1 MRQKII
7 YILLMI
13 TTAMSWS
20 LEVKAQRN
28 GYQYVTDFDGTTTF
42 SGKTNTGTGLGQVS
56 NGVFSALQNHVTFS
70 MSNINS
76 TSDGTIFLGRI
87 EDYPSTRTSDL
98 SWNAENGF
106 MVGITKVEIGIRA
119 YQPATSTKTANAFL
133 SCGDINGES
142 VDCKTNN
149 TSDTKDIKNISIQG
163 NLSTSITLNTKTTTR
178 PTAVGVGVWT
188 EFRIRSISFTYKVY
202 HEEEIIHTITISNG
216 TATTTTAGIDTQGT
230 ATANDPQEGYEFL
243 GWNIPNEVTLVSG
256 YTATDKTIKF
266 NASADATVTAKYGKI
281 YDVTIVNNV
290 DATTTNVEAGNK
302 TIGIYT
308 AADKVNY
315 EFFEWSVPTNITLT
329 SGTTKIDKSIS
340 FNAFADNLT
349 ITAYYKPVFNF
360 SASAT
365 SSNETLGTATATV
378 SNTKILGDVE
388 ATQES
393 TTATFTATPAN
404 DCVFKGWYETSTYEG
419 NPVST
424 DLTYDVNLTNS
435 TIGSTVSKTLYALF
449 KKKQNLQWAD
459 ANLDLNLVNGQTY
472 PTGGATVTSGK
483 TIAYT
488 SDNHNAVTIDAD
500 GTIHAVGLGDA
511 HVTASVPGDE
521 TYDAETIT
529 RDFAVGEI
537 KQATFTPAWG
547 EGTSTDIKVDGSTS
561 VALTNIANDE
571 TFTISAS
578 EDGIVTWSREGNTLN
593 IAAVSAGTTTLTI
606 SQEGNTSLAGN
617 QVTYTITV
625 SKYPNTFALADET
638 KAMKVDEVW
647 ENVVTDHGNGNTTVS
662 YSVEDVAT
670 YDAETNKIT
679 ALAEG
684 STVITFVQEATAINE
699 GTSKSI
705 NVTVT
710 KVVNTL
716 SVTLG
721 NTEVDVDGTINL
733 IVAGRVSDGAT
744 HAYISDMQ
752 LSSEVN
758 NGTDVITYA
767 SDVITACNAGTA
779 KIKFTQDAT
788 NKYTSYESETYTITV
803 NKLSNAITVTLDGE
817 QKNSKNVGRGATV
830 AMNLASTSG
839 SDDFQFSRISG
850 TDDIATINTTS
861 IVSGQTDGTS
871 IWEISQPETYKYVA
885 ATTTVRVKVNSE
897 PEEEGYVLNEE
908 REYSQGTGEG
918 VTHTYTLS
926 GPGETLT
933 YSART
938 QSAAIY
944 YHLYVQYSTD
954 GSNWINAQDNQQ
966 LGSSYQNYSCDIP
979 EEAKYVR
986 FYFPAG
992 GTLTKYVKNVK
1003 VTRKTYVRAT
1013 ATQTNLGEVYTDKTV
1028 STTFNVSYSSTN
1040 GGNIEILSNNPRF
1053 SVDQAD
1059 IPVQNVKKRNARDLL
1074 NETESITVTN
1084 HSDNVGTPVVITV
1097 TYTPDSGHLG
1107 DDEGT
1112 ITISDRYY
1120 SAELTFTAFAKKY
1133 PTTISRGSN
1142 TATETTVDG
1151 SIDNAFAFTG
1161 TSATA
1166 PTANSDDDFYYT
1178 IASTYTSEVHTED
1191 GVITYD
1197 PATNTITGR
1206 NAGTARLTIY
1216 QKSTDLYAATSQT
1229 FDFAVSK
1236 LANPV
1241 NIALSTTSIE
1251 VDGAATIALTNDD
1264 GKGVVSVAYSNIVYA
1279 NEALNREGGLL
1290 SYNEET
1296 KTFTGVNAGTAT
1308 VTVTQ
1313 AETYKYVAKS
1323 QQFVVTVN
1331 KLTQTLEWDHEVE
1344 TTLQVGTVIDNNTA
1358 TSIAGLTPVTYTSSN
1373 TAAIE
1378 VDAESGKLTAKA
1390 VGANI
1395 TITASQAGNYK
1406 YAPATITRQFSV
1418 FNKQTP
1424 TFIPDEAHYN
1434 SNTKTITV
1442 DWEGAATITVTGVG
1456 ANAEAGFMITNGSD
1470 AVISVERNES
1480 TITIHG
1486 LTIGNTTLTLAQ
1498 TANDDFI
1505 AKSETYTINV
1515 VMPSDYIILDPTV
1528 APTIAEGT
1536 YRKVTLNRTLKAGY
1550 STIALPFEVDATTLS
1565 ANAWVAQLS
1574 IVTYNAHDGYSLY
1587 FKKSNMIK
1595 ANEPYILHLDAEV
1608 VSPVFRGTIAVSE
1621 ATPKDHTADKGVN
1634 ADGHSFTDWT
1644 MHSNYTPGFDMEG
1657 RFGVVN
1663 NLIMKGGSGS
1673 TLSAFT
1679 AYITGPDNKP
1689 AKVKAAYLD
1698 DKEVDGILELLQNQ
1712 GNEETQI
1719 YDLQGRQ
1726 LPEAQRGVNIVR
1738 QTDGSVRKIMKR

>member
-1 MRQKII
+1 
-7 YILLMI
+7 
-13 TTAMSWS
+13 MSWS

-87 EDYPSTRTSDL
+87 EEYPSTRTSDL

-202 HEEEIIHTITISNG
+202 HEEEKIHTITISNEA
-216 TATTTTAGIDTQGT
+216 ATTTTAGIDTQGT
-230 ATANDPQEGYEFL
+230 ATANDPKEGYEFL
-243 GWNIPNEVTLVSG
+243 GWDIPNEVTLVSG

-266 NASADATVTAKYGKI
+266 NAIANATVTAKYGKI
-281 YDVTIVNNV
+281 YDVTIANNV
-290 DATTTNVEAGNK
+290 DAATSTVKAGNK
-302 TIGIYT
+302 TIGNYT
-308 AADKVNY
+308 VEDKANY
-315 EFFEWSVPTNITLT
+315 EFFEWLVPSGITLT
-329 SGTTKIDKSIS
+329 NGTTKSDKSIS
-340 FNAFADNLT
+340 FNAYADNLT
-349 ITAYYKPVFNF
+349 ITAYHKPVFNF
-360 SASAT
+360 SATAA
-365 SSNETLGTATATV
+365 SSNETLGTATASV
-378 SNTKILGDVE
+378 NDTKILGDVE

-483 TIAYT
+483 PIAYT

-529 RDFAVGEI
+529 RDFSVGEI

-561 VALTNIANDE
+561 IALTNIADDE

-578 EDGIVTWSREGNTLN
+578 PEDIISWNREGNTLN
-593 IAAVSAGTTTLTI
+593 ISAVQAGTTTLTLT
-606 SQEGNTSLAGN
+606 QTGNASLAGN
-617 QVTYTITV
+617 QVAYTITV
-625 SKYPNTFALADET
+625 SKYANTFALADET

-670 YDAETNKIT
+670 YDAETNKIR

-684 STVITFVQEATAINE
+684 STVITFSQEATANNE

-705 NVTVT
+705 NVIVT

-716 SVTLG
+716 SVTLA
-721 NTEVDVDGTINL
+721 NTEVDVDGRINL
-733 IVAGRVSDGAT
+733 VVAGRISDGAT
-744 HAYISDMQ
+744 HAYISDMH

-767 SDVITACNAGTA
+767 DGVITARNAGTA
-779 KIKFTQDAT
+779 KIRFTQDAT
-788 NKYTSYESETYTITV
+788 ARYTAYESETYTIMV

-817 QKNSKNVGRGATV
+817 PKNSKNVGRGATV
-830 AMNLASTSG
+830 ALGITSPSDASYDINRTSG
-839 SDDFQFSRISG
+839 SDDV
-850 TDDIATINTTS
+850 ATISDNTIHVGS
-861 IVSGQTDGTS
+861 IDGTN
-871 IWEISQPETYKYVA
+871 IWEVLQAETYKYEA
-885 ATTTVRVKVNSE
+885 ASTSVRIKVNSIA
-897 PEEEGYVLNEE
+897 EEEGYVFVGYTGKEE
-908 REYSQGTGEG
+908 TSVEFE
-918 VTHTYTLS
+918 LS
-926 GPGETLT
+926 GPGKDIYLGARKSGVGNTTIQVRNSTSDSWVTVKEFDTK
-933 YSART
+933 YS
-938 QSAAIY
+938 
-944 YHLYVQYSTD
+944 LGGCEPYSFFD
-954 GSNWINAQDNQQ
+954 I
-966 LGSSYQNYSCDIP
+966 IP
-979 EEAKYVR
+979 EDARYVR
-986 FYFPAG
+986 ISGSGSIHHF
-992 GTLTKYVKNVK
+992 TDVK

-1013 ATQTNLGEVYTDKTV
+1013 ASQTNLGEVYTDKTA

-1040 GGNIEILSNNPRF
+1040 GGDIEVLSNNPCF
-1053 SVDQAD
+1053 TVDKKT
-1059 IPVQNVKKRNARDLL
+1059 IPAANN
-1074 NETESITVTN
+1074 
-1084 HSDNVGTPVVITV
+1084 SDNVSDPVVVTV
-1097 TYTPDSGHLG
+1097 TYTPDPDHLG

-1112 ITISDRYY
+1112 ITVSDRYY

-1151 SIDNAFAFTG
+1151 TIDNAFAFTG
-1161 TSATA
+1161 TSAATPSA
-1166 PTANSDDDFYYT
+1166 DSNADFYYT
-1178 IASTYTSEVHTED
+1178 IASTYSSDVHTED

-1229 FDFAVSK
+1229 FDFTVSK

-1241 NIALSTTSIE
+1241 NIALSTTSFD
-1251 VDGAATIALTNDD
+1251 VDGTATVALTNDD
-1264 GKGVVSVAYSNIVYA
+1264 GKGAVSVAYSNIAYTNA
-1279 NEALNREGGLL
+1279 ALNREGDLL
-1290 SYNEET
+1290 SYNEGT
-1296 KTFTGVNAGTAT
+1296 KTLTGVNAGTAT

-1313 AETYKYVAKS
+1313 AETHKYISKS
-1323 QQFVVTVN
+1323 QQFNVTVN
-1331 KLTQTLEWDHEVE
+1331 KLTQTLSWDHEVE
-1344 TTLQVGTVIDNNTA
+1344 TSMQVGAVIENNTA
-1358 TSIAGLTPVTYTSSN
+1358 TSVAGLTPVTYSSSN

-1378 VDAESGKLTAKA
+1378 VNAASGQLRAVA

-1395 TITASQAGNYK
+1395 TITATQAGNYK

-1498 TANDDFI
+1498 TANDDYL
-1505 AKSETYTINV
+1505 AKTETYTINV

-1587 FKKSNMIK
+1587 FKKSNVIK

-1621 ATPKDHTADKGVN
+1621 ATPKDHTADKGVS
-1634 ADGHSFTDWT
+1634 ADDHSYTDWS

-1657 RFGVVN
+1657 RYGVVN
-1663 NLIMKGGSGS
+1663 NTIMLGGAGS
-1673 TLSAFT
+1673 TLNAFT
-1679 AYITGPDNKP
+1679 AYITGPANKP
-1689 AKVKAAYLD
+1689 AKVKSAYLD
-1698 DKEVDGILELLQNQ
+1698 DEEVDGILELLQNQ

-1726 LPEAQRGVNIVR
+1726 LPEVQRGVNIVR
-1738 QTDGSVRKIMKR
+1738 QMDGSVRKIMKR

>member
-1 MRQKII
+1 MEII
-7 YILLMI
+7 KRYRFIIFTFVLSFFVS
-13 TTAMSWS
+13 TSVYANNNNNYSWS
-20 LEVKAQRN
+20 NNATAKAIGKGLVYVTKDNSKTPTDAEYQN
-28 GYQYVTDFDGTTTF
+28 GINDSEKGENDKSENNTTFYFYAKAESGYQF
-42 SGKTNTGTGLGQVS
+42 TGWSET
-56 NGVFSALQNHVTFS
+56 
-70 MSNINS
+70 
-76 TSDGTIFLGRI
+76 
-87 EDYPSTRTSDL
+87 
-98 SWNAENGF
+98 ENGA
-106 MVGITKVEIGIRA
+106 IIDYTAEKYTRSLTATKSSPETNLELYAHFVNKYSVI
-119 YQPATSTKTANAFL
+119 F
-133 SCGDINGES
+133 NG
-142 VDCKTNN
+142 NGN
-149 TSDTKDIKNISIQG
+149 TSGSMVQQQFVYGTPQSLSNNEFTRSYSITYDPNGGSLPNTTQSASAVFKG
-163 NLSTSITLNTKTTTR
+163 WATSIT
-178 PTAVGVGVWT
+178 GD
-188 EFRIRSISFTYKVY
+188 KVY
-202 HEEEIIHTITISNG
+202 DNQEEVNNL
-216 TATTTTAGIDTQGT
+216 TTEGDGIFNLYAVWELPKVDLYTPT
-230 ATANDPQEGYEFL
+230 PQTGYEFV
-243 GWNIPNEVTLVSG
+243 GWFSG
-256 YTATDKTIKF
+256 
-266 NASADATVTAKYGKI
+266 N
-281 YDVTIVNNV
+281 
-290 DATTTNVEAGNK
+290 
-302 TIGIYT
+302 
-308 AADKVNY
+308 
-315 EFFEWSVPTNITLT
+315 
-329 SGTTKIDKSIS
+329 TKIEQTGYELSYDLSVVAS
-340 FNAFADNLT
+340 
-349 ITAYYKPVFNF
+349 YRPVFNF
-360 SASAT
+360 SATAT
-365 SSNETLGTATATV
+365 SCNVTLGTASASVT
-378 SNTKILGDVE
+378 NEKILGDVD
-388 ATQES
+388 ATQAV
-393 TTATFTATPAN
+393 TTATFTATPADN
-404 DCVFKGWYETSTYEG
+404 CLFKGWYENADYSGE
-419 NPVST
+419 PVST
-424 DLTYDVNLTNS
+424 NTSYNVTLTNS
-435 TIGSTVSKTLYALF
+435 TIGSTASKTLIALF
-449 KKKQNLQWAD
+449 KKKQNLQWAEPD
-459 ANLDLNLVNGQTY
+459 LDLNLVNGQSY
-472 PTGGATVTSGK
+472 SSAATVTSGK
-483 TIAYT
+483 TITYT
-488 SDNHNAVTIDAD
+488 SDNQNAVTIDAD

-511 HVTASVPGDE
+511 HVTASVEGDDI
-521 TYDAETIT
+521 YDAETIT
-529 RDFAVGEI
+529 RDFSVGEI
-537 KQATFTPAWG
+537 KQATFIPAWG
-547 EGTSTDIKVDGSTS
+547 EGTLTDIKVDGSTS
-561 VALTNIANDE
+561 IALTNIANDE
-571 TFTISAS
+571 TFTISS
-578 EDGIVTWSREGNTLN
+578 STDGVISWSREGNTLTIN
-593 IAAVSAGTTTLTI
+593 ALTAGTTTLTL
-606 SQEGNTSLAGN
+606 SQTGNASLAAN
-617 QVTYTITV
+617 QVTYTIIV
-625 SKYPNTFALADET
+625 SKYPNTLTLADET

-647 ENVVTDHGNGNTTVS
+647 ENVVANEGNGNTQVS
-662 YSVEDVAT
+662 YSVEGIAT
-670 YDAETNKIT
+670 YDAERNKIT
-679 ALAEG
+679 AIAEG
-684 STVITFVQEATAINE
+684 TTTITFTQEATADHE
-699 GTSKSI
+699 GTSKTI

-721 NTEVDVDGTINL
+721 NTEIDVDGMINL
-733 IVAGRVSDGAT
+733 IVADRISDGAT

-767 SDVITACNAGTA
+767 NDVITACNAGTA

-788 NKYTSYESETYTITV
+788 AKYTAYESETYTITV
-803 NKLSNAITVTLDGE
+803 NKISNAISVTLDGE
-817 QKNSKNVGRGATV
+817 QKNSKNVGRGANV
-830 AMNLASTSG
+830 ALAYTSPSDGDYTTTLISG
-839 SDDFQFSRISG
+839 S
-850 TDDIATINTTS
+850 DDIATINDNTITA
-861 IVSGQTDGTS
+861 GNTDGTN
-871 IWEISQPETYKYVA
+871 IWEISQAETYKYA
-885 ATTTVRVKVNSE
+885 AASTSVRIKVNSIA
-897 PEEEGYVLNEE
+897 EEEGYVLNEE
-908 REYSQGTGEG
+908 REYSHGTGEG

-966 LGSSYQNYSCDIP
+966 LGSSYQNYSCAIP

-1013 ATQTNLGEVYTDKTV
+1013 ASQTDLGEVYTDKTA

-1053 SVDQAD
+1053 TVD
-1059 IPVQNVKKRNARDLL
+1059 
-1074 NETESITVTN
+1074 TESISVNKVKAKAPDLLADTQAITVTDN
-1084 HSDNVGTPVVITV
+1084 SDNVSAPIVVKV
-1097 TYTPDSGHLG
+1097 TYTPDPEHLG
-1107 DDEGT
+1107 DDAGT

-1142 TATETTVDG
+1142 ATTETTVDG
-1151 SIDNAFAFTG
+1151 TIDNAFAFTG
-1161 TSATA
+1161 TSDSA
-1166 PTANSDDDFYYT
+1166 PSASSDDDFYYT
-1178 IASTYTSEVHTED
+1178 IANSYTSDVHTEE

-1216 QKSTDLYAATSQT
+1216 QKSTNLYAATSQT
-1229 FDFAVSK
+1229 FDFTVSK

-1313 AETYKYVAKS
+1313 AETYKYLAKN
-1323 QQFVVTVN
+1323 QQFNVTIN
-1331 KLTQTLEWDHEVE
+1331 KLPQTLIWDHEVE

-1456 ANAEAGFMITNGSD
+1456 ADAEAGFTITNGSD

-1480 TITIHG
+1480 TITING

-1498 TANDDFI
+1498 TANDDYL
-1505 AKSETYTINV
+1505 AKTETYTINV

-1587 FKKSNMIK
+1587 FKKSNVIK

-1644 MHSNYTPGFDMEG
+1644 MHSNYTPGFDMESKY
-1657 RFGVVN
+1657 GVVN
-1663 NLIMKGGSGS
+1663 NTIMLGGAGS
-1673 TLSAFT
+1673 TLNAFT
-1679 AYITGPDNKP
+1679 AYITSPANKP

-1698 DKEVDGILELLQNQ
+1698 DEEVDGILELLQNQ
-1712 GNEETQI
+1712 GNEGTQI

-1726 LPEAQRGVNIVR
+1726 LPEVQRGVNIVR
-1738 QTDGSVRKIMKR
+1738 QMDGSVRKIMKR

>member
-1 MRQKII
+1 MRQKIL

-13 TTAMSWS
+13 TTALSWS
-20 LEVKAQRN
+20 LKAGGQTYANGTWYSFYWNSSKDWVNNGDFVNSEIFAPTNKTISFEYKKYSGLSTTGSLSIYETAENGNETKTGSQGSIKSTNYNTYNGTCSENFKKIRVYKDGGTGVTVRN
-28 GYQYVTDFDGTTTF
+28 VFIPLGKHILLDNNSTYGTKSMSVTPFDNEKTKVGKQNTQKYTIKLRSFLTAEDITITSSSNAFHFGNGLTAKSFTVGANACASVNGSGNCSTGVLGNIDNYSVDVCFTPTQAGENSGTITITDGTSSVTVSISAIGYIDYSFSAEAGINNERFGSSTIRFDQEKNSPINIQNSTNNSETKIASFSATSNTGYEFVGWGTTT
-42 SGKTNTGTGLGQVS
+42 
-56 NGVFSALQNHVTFS
+56 
-70 MSNINS
+70 
-76 TSDGTIFLGRI
+76 D
-87 EDYPSTRTSDL
+87 
-98 SWNAENGF
+98 
-106 MVGITKVEIGIRA
+106 
-119 YQPATSTKTANAFL
+119 ATSYESTANPY
-133 SCGDINGES
+133 NY
-142 VDCKTNN
+142 TM
-149 TSDTKDIKNISIQG
+149 
-163 NLSTSITLNTKTTTR
+163 
-178 PTAVGVGVWT
+178 
-188 EFRIRSISFTYKVY
+188 
-202 HEEEIIHTITISNG
+202 
-216 TATTTTAGIDTQGT
+216 TATLSAPSQSK
-230 ATANDPQEGYEFL
+230 
-243 GWNIPNEVTLVSG
+243 TL
-256 YTATDKTIKF
+256 YAIF
-266 NASADATVTAKYGKI
+266 
-281 YDVTIVNNV
+281 
-290 DATTTNVEAGNK
+290 
-302 TIGIYT
+302 
-308 AADKVNY
+308 
-315 EFFEWSVPTNITLT
+315 
-329 SGTTKIDKSIS
+329 
-340 FNAFADNLT
+340 
-349 ITAYYKPVFNF
+349 KPVFNF

-365 SSNETLGTATATV
+365 SSNETLGTATASV
-378 SNTKILGDVE
+378 NDAKILGDVDD
-388 ATQES
+388 TQAQ
-393 TTATFTATPAN
+393 TTATFTAIPAD
-404 DCVFKGWYETSTYEG
+404 DCVFKGWYEASDYTGEPIST
-419 NPVST
+419 NT
-424 DLTYDVNLTNS
+424 TYDVTLTNS
-435 TIGSTVSKTLYALF
+435 ETGSTATKTLYALF

-459 ANLDLNLVNGQTY
+459 ADLDLNLVNGQNY
-472 PTGGATVTSGK
+472 SSAATVTSGK
-483 TIAYT
+483 TISYT
-488 SDNHNAVTIDAD
+488 TDNAQAVTIDAD

-511 HVTASVPGDE
+511 HVTASVEGNDIYQP
-521 TYDAETIT
+521 ETIT
-529 RDFAVGEI
+529 RDFSVGEI

-561 VALTNIANDE
+561 IGLLNIANDA
-571 TFTISAS
+571 TFTIAVGTP
-578 EDGIVTWSREGNTLN
+578 GIINVNRDGNTLN
-593 IAAVSAGTTTLTI
+593 IAALIAGTTTLTLT
-606 SQEGNTSLAGN
+606 QTGNASLAGN

-625 SKYPNTFALADET
+625 SKYPNTLALADET

-647 ENVVTDHGNGNTTVS
+647 ENVVTTVGNNNTTVS
-662 YSVEDVAT
+662 YSVDGVAT
-670 YDAETNKIT
+670 YDPATNKIT

-684 STVITFVQEATAINE
+684 STVITFEQEATATHE
-699 GTSKSI
+699 GTSKTV

-744 HAYISDMQ
+744 HAYISDVQ
-752 LSSEVN
+752 LSSEIN

-767 SDVITACNAGTA
+767 HDVITACNAGTA
-779 KIKFTQDAT
+779 KIMFTQDAT

-803 NKLSNAITVTLDGE
+803 NKLSNAVTVTLDGE

-830 AMNLASTSG
+830 TMGLASTSG
-839 SDDFQFSRISG
+839 SSDFQFSRVSG
-850 TDDIATINTTS
+850 TDDIATISSTS

-871 IWEISQPETYKYVA
+871 IWEISQAETYKYVA

-1013 ATQTNLGEVYTDKTV
+1013 ATQTNLGEVYTDKTAA
-1028 STTFNVSYSSTN
+1028 TTFNVSYSSTN
-1040 GGNIEILSNNPRF
+1040 GGDIEILSNNPRF
-1053 SVDQAD
+1053 TVDKAAIRVD
-1059 IPVQNVKKRNARDLL
+1059 
-1074 NETESITVTN
+1074 N
-1084 HSDNVGTPVVITV
+1084 HTDNVSDPVVVTV
-1097 TYTPDSGHLG
+1097 TYTPDPNHLG

-1151 SIDNAFAFTG
+1151 TIDNAFAFTG
-1161 TSATA
+1161 TSATV

-1178 IASTYTSEVHTED
+1178 IANSYTSDVHTED

-1216 QKSTDLYAATSQT
+1216 QKSTALYAATSQT
-1229 FDFAVSK
+1229 FEFTVSK

-1241 NIALSTTSIE
+1241 NIALSSTSID
-1251 VDGAATIALTNDD
+1251 VDGTANVALTNDD
-1264 GKGVVSVAYSNIVYA
+1264 GKGAVSVAYSNIAYT
-1279 NEALNREGGLL
+1279 NEALNREGDLL

-1296 KTFTGVNAGTAT
+1296 KTLTGVNAGTAT
-1308 VTVTQ
+1308 LTVIQ
-1313 AETYKYVAKS
+1313 AETYKYLAKS
-1323 QQFVVTVN
+1323 QQFNVAVN
-1331 KLTQTLEWDHEVE
+1331 KLTQTLTWDHEVE
-1344 TTLQVGTVIDNNTA
+1344 TAVQVGTVIINNTA
-1358 TSIAGLTPVTYTSSN
+1358 TSAEELAPVTYTSSN

-1378 VDAESGKLTAKA
+1378 VDSESGRLTAKA

-1395 TITASQAGNYK
+1395 TITATQTGNYK
-1406 YAPATITRQFSV
+1406 YTPATVTRQFSV

-1424 TFIPDEAHYN
+1424 TFIPDEAHYD
-1434 SNTKTITV
+1434 SEAKTITV
-1442 DWEGAATITVTGVG
+1442 DWEGTATITVTGVG
-1456 ANAEAGFMITNGSD
+1456 DGAEAGFTITNGND
-1470 AVISVERNES
+1470 AVINVVRDEA
-1480 TITIHG
+1480 TITISG
-1486 LTIGNTTLTLAQ
+1486 LTIGSTTLTLAQ
-1498 TANDDFI
+1498 AANDDYL
-1505 AKSETYTINV
+1505 AKTETYTINV
-1515 VMPSDYIILDPTV
+1515 VMPTDYLTLDPAV

-1587 FKKSNMIK
+1587 FKKSNVIK

-1621 ATPKDHTADKGVN
+1621 ATPKDNTADKGIDTDDHSYADWQMVSNYTPDFDMEGKYGVVN
-1634 ADGHSFTDWT
+1634 ADGC
-1644 MHSNYTPGFDMEG
+1644 
-1657 RFGVVN
+1657 
-1663 NLIMKGGSGS
+1663 LKQGGQGA
-1673 TLSAFT
+1673 TLNAFT
-1679 AYITGPDNKP
+1679 AYLTYGSTPNAAKP
-1689 AKVKAAYLD
+1689 RVKAAFVNG
-1698 DKEVDGILELLQNQ
+1698 EEADGLLELLQGPGQ
-1712 GNEETQI
+1712 AMAEEV
-1719 YDLQGRQ
+1719 YDLQGRR
-1726 LPEAQRGVNIVR
+1726 LSAPQRGINLIR
-1738 QTDGSVRKIMKR
+1738 QSNGRVKKVTH

>member
-13 TTAMSWS
+13 TTALSWS
-20 LEVKAQRN
+20 LKVEADELKMTLTNTSATIQTVNNISFAFSNVKSNSN
-28 GYQYVTDFDGTTTF
+28 GYELTSGSSGSAEKDKRSATLTSWTRQGYTIKITSLTATF
-42 SGKTNTGTGLGQVS
+42 
-56 NGVFSALQNHVTFS
+56 
-70 MSNINS
+70 
-76 TSDGTIFLGRI
+76 
-87 EDYPSTRTSDL
+87 
-98 SWNAENGF
+98 
-106 MVGITKVEIGIRA
+106 
-119 YQPATSTKTANAFL
+119 
-133 SCGDINGES
+133 
-142 VDCKTNN
+142 
-149 TSDTKDIKNISIQG
+149 
-163 NLSTSITLNTKTTTR
+163 KTT
-178 PTAVGVGVWT
+178 VGTNAYGIYGGVAAGNAN
-188 EFRIRSISFTYKVY
+188 KVY
-202 HEEEIIHTITISNG
+202 TAKLYTGASNKGGGSATISNNAGLTAPITFTTGRNSLGGMSYLNAVDITYEAIPNTYKITLEANEGYTTTESIMVAYDATYANLPEPTRTGYTFDGWFTEKNGGTKVDNSTTVKILQDQTLYAHWTINTYTLTFDAATNGGSCSPTSKKLNYGAQYGTLPNATKNGWEQTGWFSAATGGSPIESTNTIG
-216 TATTTTAGIDTQGT
+216 TA
-230 ATANDPQEGYEFL
+230 
-243 GWNIPNEVTLVSG
+243 
-256 YTATDKTIKF
+256 
-266 NASADATVTAKYGKI
+266 
-281 YDVTIVNNV
+281 DVTIY
-290 DATTTNVEAGNK
+290 AQ
-302 TIGIYT
+302 
-308 AADKVNY
+308 
-315 EFFEWSVPTNITLT
+315 F
-329 SGTTKIDKSIS
+329 
-340 FNAFADNLT
+340 
-349 ITAYYKPVFNF
+349 KPVFNF
-360 SASAT
+360 SAAAT

-378 SNTKILGDVE
+378 NNDKILGDVD
-388 ATQES
+388 ATQAE
-393 TTATFTATPAN
+393 TTATFTATPKD
-404 DCVFKGWYETSTYEG
+404 DCVFKGWYEASGYSGE
-419 NPVST
+419 PVST
-424 DLTYDVNLTNS
+424 NTTYNVTLTNN
-435 TIGSTVSKTLYALF
+435 TIGSTASKTLYALF

-459 ANLDLNLVNGQTY
+459 ADLDLNLVNGQNY
-472 PTGGATVTSGK
+472 SSAATVTSGK
-483 TIAYT
+483 TISYT
-488 SDNHNAVTIDAD
+488 SSNQNAVTIETNGD
-500 GTIHAVGLGDA
+500 IHAVGLGDSR
-511 HVTASVPGDE
+511 VTASVPGDE
-521 TYDAETIT
+521 VYQEETIE
-529 RDFAVGEI
+529 RVFSVGEI

-561 VALTNIANDE
+561 IGLLNIANDA
-571 TFTISAS
+571 TFTIAVGTP
-578 EDGIVTWSREGNTLN
+578 GIINVNRDGNTLN
-593 IAAVSAGTTTLTI
+593 IAALTAGTTTLTLT
-606 SQEGNTSLAGN
+606 QTGNASLAGN

-638 KAMKVDEVW
+638 KAMKVDDVW
-647 ENVVTDHGNGNTTVS
+647 EGVITNQGNDNTQVS
-662 YSVEDVAT
+662 YSVEGVAT
-670 YDAETNKIT
+670 YDAEHNKIT
-679 ALAEG
+679 ANAEG
-684 STVITFVQEATAINE
+684 STVITFAQEATANNE

-705 NVTVT
+705 NVIVT

-716 SVTLG
+716 SVTLA
-721 NTEVDVDGTINL
+721 NTEMNVDGTINL
-733 IVAGRVSDGAT
+733 VVSGRISDGAT
-744 HAYISDMQ
+744 HAYITDMQ

-758 NGTDVITYA
+758 NGTNVITYA
-767 SDVITACNAGTA
+767 SDAITACNAGTA

-788 NKYTSYESETYTITV
+788 NKYTAYESETYTITV

-830 AMNLASTSG
+830 ALGITSPSDASYDINRTSG
-839 SDDFQFSRISG
+839 SDD
-850 TDDIATINTTS
+850 IATISANTIHVGS
-861 IVSGQTDGTS
+861 TDGTNV
-871 IWEISQPETYKYVA
+871 WEISQAETYKFEA
-885 ATTTVRVKVNSE
+885 ATASVRIKVNSVR
-897 PEEEGYVLNEE
+897 EEEGYVLDDSNV
-908 REYSQGTGEG
+908 YDWGTINQSPALP
-918 VTHTYTLS
+918 LS
-926 GPGETLT
+926 GPGAYLSYEA
-933 YSART
+933 YKNGVG
-938 QSAAIY
+938 Y
-944 YHLYVQYSTD
+944 FFVQYSTD
-954 GSNWINAQDNQQ
+954 GGNTFKDLANPDLS
-966 LGSSYQNYSCDIP
+966 GSYQLYGCEIP
-979 EEAKYVR
+979 EETTHIRFATKTGATLHKWVR
-986 FYFPAG
+986 
-992 GTLTKYVKNVK
+992 NIK

-1013 ATQTNLGEVYTDKTV
+1013 ASQTNLGEVHTDKTA

-1040 GGNIEILSNNPRF
+1040 GGDIEILSNNPRF
-1053 SVDQAD
+1053 TVDKAAIRVD
-1059 IPVQNVKKRNARDLL
+1059 
-1074 NETESITVTN
+1074 N
-1084 HSDNVGTPVVITV
+1084 HTDNVSDPVVVTV
-1097 TYTPDSGHLG
+1097 TYTPDPDHLG

-1142 TATETTVDG
+1142 TATETNVDG
-1151 SIDNAFAFTG
+1151 TIDNAFAFTG
-1161 TSATA
+1161 TSEPA

-1178 IASTYTSEVHTED
+1178 IANSYTSEVHTEE

-1251 VDGAATIALTNDD
+1251 IDGAATIALTNDD

-1313 AETYKYVAKS
+1313 AETYKYLAKN
-1323 QQFVVTVN
+1323 QQFNVTIN
-1331 KLTQTLEWDHEVE
+1331 KLPQTLIWDHEVE

-1395 TITASQAGNYK
+1395 TITANQAGNYK

-1456 ANAEAGFMITNGSD
+1456 ADAEAGFTITNGSD

-1480 TITIHG
+1480 TITING

-1498 TANDDFI
+1498 TANDDYL
-1505 AKSETYTINV
+1505 AKTETYTINV

-1587 FKKSNMIK
+1587 FKKSNVIK

-1621 ATPKDHTADKGVN
+1621 ATPKDHTADKGVS
-1634 ADGHSFTDWT
+1634 ADDHSYTDWS

-1657 RFGVVN
+1657 RYGVVN

-1689 AKVKAAYLD
+1689 AKVKTAYLD
-1698 DKEVDGILELLQNQ
+1698 DEEVDGILELLQNQ

-1738 QTDGSVRKIMKR
+1738 QMDGSVRKIMKR